1 LNFELA
7 YAEIPRRRPPTFLSH
22 PVIPRLTIA
31 ITPRLAIAITPSL
44 ALAITPRLALAIALA
59 LTLTIAVTIAVIP
72 SEARKLP
79 PLLPYDGG
87 NGRRFLSSLEMTAQK
102 VEMTAQRWRKGGAM
116 IE

>member
-7 YAEIPRRRPPTFLSH
+7 YAEIPRCRPPLFLSH

-31 ITPRLAIAITPSL
+31 ITL
-44 ALAITPRLALAIALA
+44 
-59 LTLTIAVTIAVIP
+59 AVTLAVIP

-87 NGRRFLSSLEMTAQK
+87 NGRRFLSPLEMTAQK
-102 VEMTAQRWRKGGAM
+102 VEMTAQRWRKGGAKVAQ
-116 IE
+116 